1 MLDST
6 LFFSEE
12 NTSMRFWKTSKGFCG
27 VLVCVLTLCVA
38 ACTDTTTTNTATT
51 NTAAPNVNAS
61 PSANLNTNT
70 TTTDAAGVT
79 IETREPDKYRATYV
93 IAGHTTGSQAAA
105 ASLNVEVARNGSD
118 RRYAFDTRV
127 PGVGKIIFLDK
138 ADKRYVI
145 LEGRKQYMELT
156 PETTGF
162 EVPRTMT
169 LGMLVEQLQKQ
180 RGVERVGEEPV
191 NGRTAIKYRIAGAA
205 KTSTDAGEVKG
216 ESFVYVDKDT
226 GLPVRAQGASASS
239 GNVQGVSGATA
250 TMELR
255 DIQTDVDPALFEI
268 PQGLNKLTG
277 EQVQQTMK
285 MWATV
290 LQAVMSNMGGM
301 SPAQPAT
308 TVSPAATGSPATP

>member
-1 MLDST
+1 MGL
-6 LFFSEE
+6 
-12 NTSMRFWKTSKGFCG
+12 WKTSKGFFG
-27 VLVCVLTLCVA
+27 FVA
-38 ACTDTTTTNTATT
+38 CCLALAGAGCTETTTTNTNTATT
-51 NTAAPNVNAS
+51 APNVNAS
-61 PSANLNTNT
+61 PAANLNAN
-70 TTTDAAGVT
+70 TTTDATGAT

-93 IAGHTTGSQAAA
+93 IAGQTTGNQSAA
-105 ASLNVEVARNGSD
+105 ASLNVEVARNGTD

-162 EVPRTMT
+162 EVPRAMT

-180 RGVERVGEEPV
+180 RGVERVGEETI
-191 NGRTAIKYRIAGAA
+191 NGRTAVKYRIAGAA
-205 KTSTDAGEVKG
+205 KTSTEAGEVKG

-226 GLPVRAQGASASS
+226 GLPVRAEGASAST

-255 DIQTDVDPALFEI
+255 DIQTDVDPTLFEI
-268 PQGLNKLTG
+268 PTGLNKLTG
-277 EQVQQTMK
+277 EQVQQTLK
-285 MWATV
+285 MWTTV
-290 LQAVMSNMGGM
+290 LQAVMSNMGGIGGGGNNA
-301 SPAQPAT
+301 SPARPAT
-308 TVSPAATGSPATP
+308 GASPAATASPTTP